1 MYIMWWQGVNLASE
15 KKELKNKDKLVV
27 CNKQLF
33 D

>member
-1 MYIMWWQGVNLASE
+1 MYIMWWQGVHLASE
-15 KKELKNKDKLVV
+15 KDLKNKDKLVV